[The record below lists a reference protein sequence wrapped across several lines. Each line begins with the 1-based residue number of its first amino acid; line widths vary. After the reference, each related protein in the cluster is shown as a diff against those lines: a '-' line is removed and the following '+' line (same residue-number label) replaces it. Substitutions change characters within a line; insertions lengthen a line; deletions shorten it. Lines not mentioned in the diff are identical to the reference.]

1 MEFSIIV
8 PAFNEEDYLG
18 TTLHAVQAA
27 SMELSAHSEDVDV
40 ELIVVDNNSGD
51 ATAAIV
57 RDKGAQVVHEP
68 VQGIARARNTG
79 ARHAGGDVLIFV
91 DADVLMTPELLRVIH
106 TALDDP
112 DCIGGGVD
120 VDYRA
125 RRLFVR
131 LYLLAWRPSDASRG
145 WCKAPPSS
153 AVRVPSIKLE
163 ATTRMCGWVKT

>member
-40 ELIVVDNNSGD
+40 ELIVVDNNRGD
-51 ATAAIV
+51 ATAAIA

-91 DADVLMTPELLRVIH
+91 DADVLMTPELLRGIH

-153 AVRVPSIKLE
+153 AARAP
-163 ATTRMCGWVKT
+163 